1 MYSGEYPSFHLKY
14 LFCRQI
20 CLPYNIAPRGDRT
33 THPPPATSLLTY
45 LIYVIKLSLCRP
57 TIFFYG
63 GASEE
68 NHKNISE
75 NIT

>member
-20 CLPYNIAPRGDRT
+20 CLPCNIAPRGDST
-33 THPPPATSLLTY
+33 TRPPPAKSLLTY

-57 TIFFYG
+57 TVLHG

-68 NHKNISE
+68 NHKNITE
-75 NIT
+75 NST